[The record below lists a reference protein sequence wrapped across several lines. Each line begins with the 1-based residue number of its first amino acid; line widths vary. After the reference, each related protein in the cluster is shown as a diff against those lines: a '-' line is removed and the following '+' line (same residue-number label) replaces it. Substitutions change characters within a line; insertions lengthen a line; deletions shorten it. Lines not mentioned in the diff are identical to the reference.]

1 MSPLASTGEPAGL
14 LWFFMFQRYVPP
26 TCDQPAAWVDTAT
39 RYAELKPRRDGQ
51 EVDPVA
57 AYCVRHMKA
66 RMRKGRPQFRV
77 LVREFQGGAFRQAF
91 VVHIDSTRTP
101 VSD

>member
-1 MSPLASTGEPAGL
+1 VSTL
-14 LWFFMFQRYVPP
+14 YFFMLQRYVPP
-26 TCDQPAAWVDTAT
+26 ASDEPAAWVDTAT
-39 RYAELKPRRDGQ
+39 RYVALKPRRDGQ
-51 EVDPVA
+51 EADPVA

-77 LVREFQGGAFRQAF
+77 LVWEYRGRTFRQAF

-101 VSD
+101 ISD